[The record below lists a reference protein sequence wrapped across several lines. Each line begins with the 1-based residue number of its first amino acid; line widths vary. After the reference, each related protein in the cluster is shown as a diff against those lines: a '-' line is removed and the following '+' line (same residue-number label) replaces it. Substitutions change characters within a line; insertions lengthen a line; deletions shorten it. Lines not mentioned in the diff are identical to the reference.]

1 MRSIR
6 RVGALA
12 AAGILLT
19 AVATG
24 PASAQTTTPAS
35 YSGTA
40 SGAGLSLKLG
50 PQGLTAGS
58 SAAKAASDGT
68 GEATGAGILNPIEA
82 STVATIKNP
91 PGGTLPRACG
101 DDALNAIEEPL
112 GGLLTLGLGC
122 GEASATGT
130 GAASTATAT
139 GTVGALGLDVS
150 SILGQVPTEPL
161 LEGIGTITTQ
171 LGTLCG
177 AIPLPPGTLPLDLC
191 QAGNVVTTVVES
203 ITASQLLGA
212 TLGSSTSG
220 VTVSG
225 TNVTSKATS
234 SAAVIELLPVPLLGG
249 VTLTEPLATISV
261 SGADATVVCDTG
273 TGNATPSFVGSIV
286 TVDLGETLTALLPV
300 ELALPV
306 PVLGPQIPA
315 NPVIAPVLAPDVSLQ
330 GGTLTITPGAT
341 VTLLPGTP
349 LQTTIT
355 VGSGTSKVNP
365 DGSAS
370 ATADGVKIALLEK
383 IGDVPQLAALAG
395 GVALELAH
403 AEATGACVAATTT
416 AAPVEAPLT
425 PTAVETPRELPRTGG
440 DSTPWLPVA
449 AVAALAVAVVSRRA
463 LTRSN

>member
-12 AAGILLT
+12 AAGALLT

-40 SGAGLSLKLG
+40 AGRALSLKVG

-91 PGGTLPRACG
+91 PGGTVPKTCG

-130 GAASTATAT
+130 GAESAATAA

-150 SILGQVPTEPL
+150 SILGQAPTEPL
-161 LEGIGTITTQ
+161 LEGIGTVTTQ
-171 LGTLCG
+171 LDTVCE
-177 AIPLPPGTLPLDLC
+177 AIPLPSGVLPIDVC
-191 QAGNVVTTVVES
+191 PAGSLVQETVES
-203 ITASQLLGA
+203 ITGSQLLEA

-225 TNVTSKATS
+225 ANVTSKATS
-234 SAAVIELLPVPLLGG
+234 SAAVIELLPVPLLSG
-249 VTLTEPLATISV
+249 VALTEPLATISV

-273 TGNATPSFVGSIV
+273 TGNATPSFVGAVV
-286 TVDLGETLTALLPV
+286 TVDLGETLTALLPA

-315 NPVIAPVLAPDVSLQ
+315 NPVIAPVVAPDVSLE
-330 GGTLTITPGAT
+330 GGTLTVTPGAT

-355 VGSGTSKVNP
+355 VGSGTSKVNA

-370 ATADGVKIALLEK
+370 ATADGVKLALLEN
-383 IGDVPQLAALAG
+383 IGDVAAPLAG
-395 GVALELAH
+395 GVVLELAH

-416 AAPVEAPLT
+416 AAPVEAPAT
-425 PTAVETPRELPRTGG
+425 PTVETPRELPRTGG
-440 DSTPWLPVA
+440 DSTPWLPAA
-449 AVAALAVAVVSRRA
+449 AVAALAAAVVSRRV